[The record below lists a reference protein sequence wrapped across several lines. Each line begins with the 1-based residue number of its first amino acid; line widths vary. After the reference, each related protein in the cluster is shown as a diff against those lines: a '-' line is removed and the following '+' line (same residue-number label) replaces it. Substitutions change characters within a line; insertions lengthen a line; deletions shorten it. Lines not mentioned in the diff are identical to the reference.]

1 MNLSS
6 RSRLVAL
13 IGTMLLLA
21 FLVVLAATT
30 SWIKSRDVRK
40 HLERIGSES
49 LQYDT
54 ERLRALILNT
64 TATLLTFE
72 VTDRPEDRQ
81 KLEECYRE
89 LSAWMKATKAALVTD
104 DERVI
109 FGKIYVAYDR
119 YVAES
124 RALADANPIDEPK
137 VVMVDRF
144 GQIQHASEQLLTLTN
159 KLANIRRET
168 LTESIRKSERSV
180 VILQQVIFGSLLV
193 LIFLTGWGAR
203 VIYRD
208 TIAPLRLKLIE
219 SREIAERREKLASLG
234 VLAAGVAHEIRN
246 PLTAIKARL
255 FTQKKALA
263 PGTPAYTDGEFIAQE
278 ISRLERIVRDFLSFA
293 RPAPLQRETISSS
306 ELFGQVRELLE
317 PQLKENAIDLTVE
330 SGAEMPIEVDSQQ
343 VRQVLIN
350 LVQNAADSI
359 GENGHIKLRSRSQKV
374 ALSKRVRQAVILEVE
389 DDGKGIPAHVQQR
402 LFDPFFSTKANGT
415 GLGLSIAARIAEQHG
430 GVLQYQ
436 TQLNR
441 GTTFGI
447 ILPAKSES

>member
-1 MNLSS
+1 M
-6 RSRLVAL
+6 
-13 IGTMLLLA
+13 LLA

-30 SWIKSRDVRK
+30 SWIKSRDVRG
-40 HLERIGSES
+40 HFERIGSES

-64 TATLLTFE
+64 SATLLTFE
-72 VTDRPEDRQ
+72 VTDRREDRQ
-81 KLEECYRE
+81 KLDECHRE
-89 LSAWMKATKAALVTD
+89 LSAWMESTKAALVTD
-104 DERVI
+104 DEKAT
-109 FGKIYVAYDR
+109 FGKIYAAYNR
-119 YVAES
+119 YVAKS
-124 RALADANPIDEPK
+124 SALADANPIDEPK
-137 VVMVDRF
+137 VIMVDRF

-168 LTESIRKSERSV
+168 LSQSIRKSERSV
-180 VILQQVIFGSLLV
+180 LILQQVIFGSLV
-193 LIFLTGWGAR
+193 ALIFLTGWGAR

-263 PGTPAYTDGEFIAQE
+263 RGTPAYTDGEFIAQE
-278 ISRLERIVRDFLSFA
+278 ISRLERIVRDFLSCA

-306 ELFGQVRELLE
+306 ELFSQVRELLE
-317 PQLKENAIDLTVE
+317 QQLKENAIDLTVE
-330 SGAEMPIEVDSQQ
+330 PGAEMPIEVDSQQ

-359 GENGHIKLRSRSQKV
+359 GENGHIKLRSRSEKI
-374 ALSKRVRQAVILEVE
+374 ALSERVRQAVVLEVE
-389 DDGKGIPAHVQQR
+389 DDGKGIPADVQQR
-402 LFDPFFSTKANGT
+402 LFDPFYSTKANGT